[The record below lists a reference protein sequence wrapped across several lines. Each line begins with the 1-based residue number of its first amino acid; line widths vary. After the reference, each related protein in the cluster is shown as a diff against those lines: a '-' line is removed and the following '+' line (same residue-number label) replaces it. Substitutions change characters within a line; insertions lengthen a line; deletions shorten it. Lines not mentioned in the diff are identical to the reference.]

1 MPLKLIVIIVLN
13 VEHCYH
19 PNDNDELGQQT
30 HYFITELNTSA
41 WKVFDEFLRAG
52 VHGADWPA
60 RTWCVVKTPRGWVC
74 RNNKYNDGISIH
86 AEYFFMQFLK
96 QLIVQELICMSL
108 NVTIFLVYSPCY
120 DCACKLIEFKNDI
133 KKIFGCTLNLEIV
146 ASAPYK
152 CYRESCPVC
161 VRQYFIEPLNRYLKF
176 KMNTEGVRALHM
188 SGIKV
193 RAFTGYEE
201 WADLANILNGL
212 QPTLRQAVYTKQ
224 NYEYDVIGVDKRH
237 NLCHT
242 RKQADVFARQDFAYI
257 ANPNFVMPADP
268 EWYEQACLERQQ
280 EAALAQQQQ
289 MLALTLTMSGVRIS
303 DQE

>member
-1 MPLKLIVIIVLN
+1 M
-13 VEHCYH
+13 
-19 PNDNDELGQQT
+19 
-30 HYFITELNTSA
+30 
-41 WKVFDEFLRAG
+41 
-52 VHGADWPA
+52 
-60 RTWCVVKTPRGWVC
+60 C
-74 RNNKYNDGISIH
+74 RNNKQDGIKIH
-86 AEYFFMQFLK
+86 AEYFFMQFLEK
-96 QLIVQELICMSL
+96 LIVQESISVSVD
-108 NVTIFLVYSPCY
+108 VTIFLVYSPCY
-120 DCACKLIEFKNDI
+120 DCAYKLIKFKDYILNTYKFI
-133 KKIFGCTLNLEIV
+133 LNLEIV

-152 CYRESCPVC
+152 CYRESCSVC
-161 VRQYFIEPLNRYLKF
+161 VRQYFIEPLDRYLKF
-176 KMNTEGVRALHM
+176 KMNTEGLRALHM

-212 QPTLRQAVYTKQ
+212 QPSLPKAVYTIQ
-224 NYEYDVIGVDKRH
+224 NYEYDVIGGRKGH
-237 NLCHT
+237 NFLHT